1 MTRLLLV
8 RHGETVD
15 NVNKIM
21 QGQTHGRLT
30 LNGIE
35 QAHELGR
42 QLRGEH
48 IDVFLSS
55 DLARAVETLEI
66 IKQEKDQQPHPLQTH
81 PLTPPVKGKTHP
93 QTPPVREGSE
103 MPLGGSSSQSEKVS
117 TPLPYGRGKGE
128 GLLPSGRGLGEGLLL
143 PSESGREVGR
153 LLRERDWGSFTGRY
167 IPDLQNEVWPDDIET
182 LDAMKARARQFLDF
196 VRDNYPGKTVL
207 AVGHGIIN
215 KAIQSVYL
223 GKPMNEIQKMANCE
237 VRVLEL

>member
-66 IKQEKDQQPHPLQTH
+66 IKQEKTL
-81 PLTPPVKGKTHP
+81 PPA
-93 QTPPVREGSE
+93 PPVREGSE
-103 MPLGGSSSQSEKVS
+103 MLLGGSGSQSEKVS
-117 TPLPYGRGKGE
+117 TPLPNGRGRGV
-128 GLLPSGRGLGEGLLL
+128 GLLPSGRGQGEGLLL
-143 PSESGREVGR
+143 PSERGLEVGR

-223 GKPMNEIQKMANCE
+223 GKPMNEIQKMTNCE

>member
-66 IKQEKDQQPHPLQTH
+66 IKKE
-81 PLTPPVKGKTHP
+81 THP

-117 TPLPYGRGKGE
+117 TPLPNGRGRGV
-128 GLLPSGRGLGEGLLL
+128 GLLPSERGQGVGL
-143 PSESGREVGR
+143 

-182 LDAMKARARQFLDF
+182 LDAMKARARRFLDF